1 MSFSYEKLTENCIF
15 HLLEANQHRR
25 LYIDREFSAEKTRIG
40 ENIVT
45 SFIFHFFTACWHTYA
60 VLLAAAI
67 KSRRNSRPQHSLRPG
82 TVLSRYSTRRLF
94 S

>member
-1 MSFSYEKLTENCIF
+1 M
-15 HLLEANQHRR
+15 EANQHRI
-25 LYIDREFSAEKTRIG
+25 LYIDREFSAEKTQIG

-45 SFIFHFFTACWHTYA
+45 SFIFHFVTAYWHTCA
-60 VLLAAAI
+60 VLLAETI
-67 KSRRNSRPQHSLRPG
+67 RSRRNSRPQHSLRPE

>member
-1 MSFSYEKLTENCIF
+1 M
-15 HLLEANQHRR
+15 EANQHRI
-25 LYIDREFSAEKTRIG
+25 LYIDREFSAEKTQIG

-45 SFIFHFFTACWHTYA
+45 SFIFHFFTAYWHTYA
-60 VLLAAAI
+60 VLVWLAETI
-67 KSRRNSRPQHSLRPG
+67 RSRRNSRPQHSLRPG